1 MQGVTKTRV
10 DPQAQ
15 VLTNGG
21 KWPNNGQ
28 LPCDLCRLLMGQ
40 ESTPKL
46 WVKPTQTLQ
55 RSKNISA
62 SMGFLAGHFLHCTL
76 YTLCKSKVARPH
88 CADFKSQR
96 HLEGDPG
103 ALLTV
108 HDSVSFTTAAGP

>member
-28 LPCDLCRLLMGQ
+28 LPCDLCRLLIGQ

-76 YTLCKSKVARPH
+76 YTVHSVQVEGCKTTLCRFQEPTTPGRRSGSP
-88 CADFKSQR
+88 AD
-96 HLEGDPG
+96 
-103 ALLTV
+103 
-108 HDSVSFTTAAGP
+108 GP